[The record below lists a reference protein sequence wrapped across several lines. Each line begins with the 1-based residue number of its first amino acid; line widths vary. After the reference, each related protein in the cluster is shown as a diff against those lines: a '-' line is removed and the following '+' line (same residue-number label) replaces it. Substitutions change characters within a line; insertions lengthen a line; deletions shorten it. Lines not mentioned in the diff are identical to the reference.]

1 MYCNNMNT
9 DLYPEI
15 SRLIAARILNQPLT
29 DKENEILEQWLS
41 ASEENRRCFD
51 EIKTM
56 ETAAQLLRLQQNGYG
71 EKMAERFKEQAYSN
85 SFRRKSFYRHVYRF
99 TAVAAVVLV
108 LLCIGVG
115 IYYYGNSESQ
125 QKQQRVASL
134 IIPGDTKAVLKLADG
149 HTMFINDQDK
159 KQLNQIIDSANHV
172 ANTSSD
178 IQIPLHTLSVP
189 VGGEFQYNLADGT
202 KVWLNSDTELRFPTT
217 FSDKER
223 HVYLTKGEAYFDVSK
238 DKKRPFIV
246 STTQGNIKV
255 YGTQFNVTNYENEQ
269 FSTVLVEGSIGFK
282 PAKGKELRL
291 EPSQRLTVDN
301 DSQEIKVET
310 VDTSLYTAW
319 KQRMFVFKGQTLEE
333 IMKILAR
340 WYDFTPVF
348 SSDDIRN
355 IRLSGRLY
363 RYDDIRTL
371 LDSYELTTGIHFS
384 IDQKNIIISK

>member
-115 IYYYGNSESQ
+115 IYYYGDSESQ

-172 ANTSSD
+172 ANASSD

-189 VGGEFQYNLADGT
+189 VGGEFQYSLADGT

-217 FSDKER
+217 FS
-223 HVYLTKGEAYFDVSK
+223 L
-238 DKKRPFIV
+238 
-246 STTQGNIKV
+246 
-255 YGTQFNVTNYENEQ
+255 
-269 FSTVLVEGSIGFK
+269 
-282 PAKGKELRL
+282 
-291 EPSQRLTVDN
+291 
-301 DSQEIKVET
+301 
-310 VDTSLYTAW
+310 
-319 KQRMFVFKGQTLEE
+319 
-333 IMKILAR
+333 
-340 WYDFTPVF
+340 
-348 SSDDIRN
+348 
-355 IRLSGRLY
+355 
-363 RYDDIRTL
+363 
-371 LDSYELTTGIHFS
+371 
-384 IDQKNIIISK
+384 